1 MPLCQVFTVTYS
13 LPPGYTYDSP
23 PLNLHQG
30 GSAGLDFLAS
40 VNLLDDGQSL
50 VDGDAGA
57 SEDGKKRGETDT
69 EPDLRTRVLL
79 ARGVG
84 VVRIEVTNRGR
95 TVRAERITAP
105 PTTKE
110 ETR

>member
-1 MPLCQVFTVTYS
+1 M
-13 LPPGYTYDSP
+13 
-23 PLNLHQG
+23 
-30 GSAGLDFLAS
+30 
-40 VNLLDDGQSL
+40 
-50 VDGDAGA
+50 DGDAGA

-84 VVRIEVTNRGR
+84 VGTNRSDQSGR

-105 PTTKE
+105 PTAKGNAMKKRLRGVACLRCRFLSLQPTEMRISSNDRMTVK
-110 ETR
+110 RWASCKMR